1 MLGAEETTEP
11 RERGDGPRSSQTG
24 TQAWRQGALEDEE
37 AGLRMRLQRLVRCP
51 KDLNGG
57 LRTLNFFHIGM
68 ESY

>member
-11 RERGDGPRSSQTG
+11 RQRDHGPRSSQTG
-24 TQAWRQGALEDEE
+24 TEAWRQGAREDEE
-37 AGLRMRLQRLVRCP
+37 EELRMRLQRLVRCP

-68 ESY
+68 ERY